1 MSKVK
6 FASLLV
12 TAFCILVLSACGAPA
27 PTAQPA
33 AEEPA
38 VEEPTVAEPAAE
50 EPVAEEPAAEEP
62 AAEEAAE
69 APAAEE
75 GLTIFEQMQQD
86 SFAGM
91 VGFEAPNNPEMRIGV
106 LMITM
111 ANPFWV
117 TFSEG
122 AQAMG
127 EELGITVDIQS
138 APTEGDIGSQLAT
151 CESMVAAGYDALV
164 IYPITENNLIP
175 CIVKANEAGV
185 PIIEPNIISDMEAV
199 KAAGGEIDQPKTL
212 DMYQMGVVG
221 AQFIVDQLGAEG
233 GKVAIIEGLAAA
245 PQSMARRDGAKSV
258 FESAPNIE
266 LVTSQAGDWDRTVA
280 LNAATNI
287 IQANPDIKG
296 FYCAND
302 VMALAVVEAAIA
314 AGKKDDIIVVGTDFI
329 EDAKV
334 SIQEGLLDGSVAFSP
349 YVWGELSVQMGV
361 MKAQGTA
368 VPEII
373 PIIQI
378 LVSADNVDLL
388 EDWK

>member
-1 MSKVK
+1 MSKRKLTPFFIVVI
-6 FASLLV
+6 FM
-12 TAFCILVLSACGAPA
+12 LVLSACAAPA
-27 PTAQPA
+27 PVAT
-33 AEEPA
+33 EPV
-38 VEEPTVAEPAAE
+38 VEEPEVVAT
-50 EPVAEEPAAEEP
+50 
-62 AAEEAAE
+62 E
-69 APAAEE
+69 APAATDAPAATEAPVATEAPAEE
-75 GLTIFEQMQQD
+75 ALTPFEQMRKD

-91 VGFEAPNNPEMRIGV
+91 VGFEPPNNPEMRIGV

-117 TFSEG
+117 TFADG
-122 AQAMG
+122 ATAMG

-185 PIIEPNIISDMEAV
+185 PIIEPNIISDNAAV
-199 KAAGGEIDQPKTL
+199 EEAGGKIDQPKTL
-212 DMYQMGVVG
+212 DMFMMGVNG

-258 FESAPNIE
+258 FENAPNIE

-287 IQANPDIKG
+287 IQANPDIRG

-302 VMALAVVEAAIA
+302 VMGLAVVEAAIA
-314 AGKKDDIIVVGTDFI
+314 AGKKDQIIVVGTDFI
-329 EDAKV
+329 EDAKI
-334 SIQEGLLDGSVAFSP
+334 SIQDGLLDGSVAFSP
-349 YVWGELSVQMGV
+349 YVWGQLSVQMGV
-361 MKAQGTA
+361 MKAMGKE
-368 VPEII
+368 VPAEI
-373 PIIQI
+373 PIVQV
-378 LVSADNVDLL
+378 LVSSENVNNLD
-388 EDWK
+388 DWK

>member
-1 MSKVK
+1 SMRK
-6 FASLLV
+6 
-12 TAFCILVLSACGAPA
+12 
-27 PTAQPA
+27 
-33 AEEPA
+33 
-38 VEEPTVAEPAAE
+38 
-50 EPVAEEPAAEEP
+50 
-62 AAEEAAE
+62 
-69 APAAEE
+69 
-75 GLTIFEQMQQD
+75 D

-91 VGFEAPNNPEMRIGV
+91 VGFEAPNNPDMRIGV

-117 TFSEG
+117 TYANG
-122 AQAMG
+122 ATAMG

-175 CIVKANEAGV
+175 CIVKANEAGI
-185 PIIEPNIISDMEAV
+185 PIIEPNIISDIAAV
-199 KAAGGEIDQPKTL
+199 EEAGGKIDQPKTL
-212 DMYQMGVVG
+212 DMYMMGVNG
-221 AQFIVDQLGAEG
+221 AQYIVDQLGAEG
-233 GKVAIIEGLAAA
+233 GKVAIIEGLSAA

-258 FESAPNIE
+258 FENAPNIE

-287 IQANPDIKG
+287 IQANPDIRG

-314 AGKKDDIIVVGTDFI
+314 AGKKDQIIVVGTDFI

-334 SIQEGLLDGSVAFSP
+334 SIQDGLLDGSVAFSP
-349 YVWGELSVQMGV
+349 YVWGQLSVQMGV
-361 MKAQGTA
+361 MKAMGKE
-368 VPEII
+368 VPVEI
-373 PIIQI
+373 PIVQV
-378 LVSADNVDLL
+378 LVSSENVNNLD
-388 EDWK
+388 DWK

>member
-1 MSKVK
+1 M
-6 FASLLV
+6 
-12 TAFCILVLSACGAPA
+12 
-27 PTAQPA
+27 
-33 AEEPA
+33 
-38 VEEPTVAEPAAE
+38 
-50 EPVAEEPAAEEP
+50 
-62 AAEEAAE
+62 
-69 APAAEE
+69 
-75 GLTIFEQMQQD
+75 
-86 SFAGM
+86 
-91 VGFEAPNNPEMRIGV
+91 
-106 LMITM
+106 
-111 ANPFWV
+111 
-117 TFSEG
+117 
-122 AQAMG
+122 
-127 EELGITVDIQS
+127 DIQS

-185 PIIEPNIISDMEAV
+185 PIIEPNIISDMDAV
-199 KAAGGEIDQPKTL
+199 VEAGGEIDQPKTL

-221 AQFIVDQLGAEG
+221 SQYIVDQLGAEG

-258 FESAPNIE
+258 FENAPNIE

-314 AGKKDDIIVVGTDFI
+314 AGKDDIIVVGTDFI

-361 MKAQGTA
+361 MKAQGKE

-378 LVSADNVDLL
+378 LVSDENVRFTGRL
-388 EDWK
+388 EVIQTEFVPACQV

>member
-1 MSKVK
+1 MKKRIS
-6 FASLLV
+6 SPLLIV
-12 TAFCILVLSACGAPA
+12 VVLMLMLSACAT
-27 PTAQPA
+27 PTPVATDPV
-33 AEEPA
+33 
-38 VEEPTVAEPAAE
+38 VEETAAVAT
-50 EPVAEEPAAEEP
+50 
-62 AAEEAAE
+62 E
-69 APAAEE
+69 APAAEPTE
-75 GLTIFEQMQQD
+75 PPSGETLTVFEQMRQD

-91 VGFEAPNNPEMRIGV
+91 VGFEAPNDPEMRIGL

-117 TFSEG
+117 TFADG

-185 PIIEPNIISDMEAV
+185 PIIEPNIVSDLSAV
-199 KAAGGEIDQPKTL
+199 EAAGGEIDQPKTL
-212 DMYQMGVVG
+212 DMYMMGVNG
-221 AQFIVDQLGAEG
+221 AQYIVDQLGPEG

-258 FESAPNIE
+258 FENAPNIE

-287 IQANPDIKG
+287 IQANPDIRG

-314 AGKKDDIIVVGTDFI
+314 AGKKDQIIVVGTDFI

-349 YVWGELSVQMGV
+349 YVWGELSIQMGV
-361 MKAQGTA
+361 MKAQGKE
-368 VPEII
+368 VPSEI
-373 PIIQI
+373 PIVQV
-378 LVSADNVDLL
+378 LVSIENVNDL

>member
-1 MSKVK
+1 MKITKSTP
-6 FASLLV
+6 FLV
-12 TAFCILVLSACGAPA
+12 MVMLMLFLSACAAPIA
-27 PTAQPA
+27 TEPPA
-33 AEEPA
+33 AENQVVKTEAPA
-38 VEEPTVAEPAAE
+38 LP
-50 EPVAEEPAAEEP
+50 
-62 AAEEAAE
+62 EAPSLTE
-69 APAAEE
+69 APAAEA
-75 GLTIFEQMQQD
+75 LTPFQQMRKD

-91 VGFEAPNNPEMRIGV
+91 VGFEAPNAPEMRIGV

-117 TFSEG
+117 TFADG

-138 APTEGDIGSQLAT
+138 APTEGDINSQLST
-151 CESMVAAGYDALV
+151 CESMVAAGYNALV

-175 CIVKANEAGV
+175 CIVKANEAGI
-185 PIIEPNIISDMEAV
+185 PIIEPNIISDIAAV
-199 KAAGGEIDQPKTL
+199 EEAGGKIDQPKTL
-212 DMYQMGVVG
+212 DMYMMGVNG
-221 AQFIVDQLGAEG
+221 AQYIVDQLGADG

-258 FESAPNIE
+258 FENAPNIE

-287 IQANPDIKG
+287 IQANPDIRG

-314 AGKKDDIIVVGTDFI
+314 AGKKDQIIVVGTDFI

-334 SIQEGLLDGSVAFSP
+334 SIQEGMLDGSVAFSP

-361 MKAQGTA
+361 MKAQGKV
-368 VPEII
+368 VPTEI
-373 PIIQI
+373 PIVQV
-378 LVSADNVDLL
+378 LVSAENVNNLN
-388 EDWK
+388 DWK

>member
-1 MSKVK
+1 M
-6 FASLLV
+6 
-12 TAFCILVLSACGAPA
+12 
-27 PTAQPA
+27 
-33 AEEPA
+33 
-38 VEEPTVAEPAAE
+38 
-50 EPVAEEPAAEEP
+50 EEPAAPATEEP
-62 AAEEAAE
+62 AAATGE
-69 APAAEE
+69 
-75 GLTIFEQMQQD
+75 LTVFQQMRKD
-86 SFAGM
+86 SHAGM
-91 VGFEAPNNPEMRIGV
+91 VGFQASNNPDMRIGV

-117 TFSEG
+117 TFADG

-127 EELGITVDIQS
+127 KELGITVDIQS

-151 CESMVAAGYDALV
+151 CESMVAAGYVVLD
-164 IYPITENNLIP
+164 ISPTTENNLIP

-185 PIIEPNIISDMEAV
+185 PIIEPNIISDMSAV
-199 KAAGGEIDQPKTL
+199 EAAGGDIDQPKTL
-212 DMYQMGVVG
+212 DMYDMGVVG

-258 FESAPNIE
+258 FENAPNIE
-266 LVTSQAGDWDRTVA
+266 LVTSQAGDWDRTIA

-287 IQANPDIKG
+287 IQAHPEIRG

-314 AGKKDDIIVVGTDFI
+314 AGKKDQIIVVGTDFI

-361 MKAQGTA
+361 MKAMELA
-368 VPEII
+368 VPEVVPVMNIM
-373 PIIQI
+373 
-378 LVSADNVDLL
+378 VHAENVDAMA
-388 EDWK
+388 DWK

>member
-1 MSKVK
+1 MINKKLTLFFVVVLLMS
-6 FASLLV
+6 
-12 TAFCILVLSACGAPA
+12 IISACTTPTPSEPEAPA
-27 PTAQPA
+27 EIEAP
-33 AEEPA
+33 E
-38 VEEPTVAEPAAE
+38 
-50 EPVAEEPAAEEP
+50 
-62 AAEEAAE
+62 AEEAPSSSE
-69 APAAEE
+69 
-75 GLTIFEQMQQD
+75 LTPFQQMRSD

-91 VGFEAPNNPEMRIGV
+91 VGFEEPNNPNMRIGV

-117 TFSEG
+117 TFAEG
-122 AQAMG
+122 AEAMG
-127 EELGITVDIQS
+127 KELGITVDIQS
-138 APTEGDIGSQLAT
+138 APTEGDINSQLAT

-185 PIIEPNIISDMEAV
+185 PIIEPNIISDIDAV
-199 KAAGGEIDQPKTL
+199 LEAGGQIDQPKTL
-212 DMYQMGVVG
+212 DMYMMGVNG
-221 AQFIVDQLGAEG
+221 AQYIVDQLGPEG

-258 FESAPNIE
+258 FENAPNIV

-287 IQANPDIKG
+287 IQANPDIRG

-302 VMALAVVEAAIA
+302 VMGLAVVEAALA
-314 AGKKDDIIVVGTDFI
+314 AGIKDQVIVVGTDFI

-334 SIQEGLLDGSVAFSP
+334 SIREGLLDGSVAFSP

-361 MKAQGTA
+361 MKALGKE
-368 VPEII
+368 VPAEI
-373 PIIQI
+373 PIVQV
-378 LVSADNVDLL
+378 LVSAENVNNL

>member
-1 MSKVK
+1 MNKRK
-6 FASLLV
+6 FAPLLIV
-12 TAFCILVLSACGAPA
+12 MIAMLILSACTAPA
-27 PTAQPA
+27 PAAPAAEAPAAEEPVAEAPA

-38 VEEPTVAEPAAE
+38 VEEPA
-50 EPVAEEPAAEEP
+50 AEEPAAEEP
-62 AAEEAAE
+62 AAE

-75 GLTIFEQMQQD
+75 LTVFEQMQVD

-91 VGFEAPNNPEMRIGV
+91 VGFEAPNDPEMRIGV

-117 TFSEG
+117 TFAEG

-127 EELGITVDIQS
+127 EELGIKVDIQS

-151 CESMVAAGYDALV
+151 CESMVAAGYDAMV

-185 PIIEPNIISDMEAV
+185 PIIEPNIISDLAAV
-199 KAAGGEIDQPKTL
+199 EAAGGQIDQPKTL

-221 AQFIVDQLGAEG
+221 AQYIVDQLGAEG

-258 FESAPNIE
+258 FENAPNIE

-287 IQANPDIKG
+287 IQANPDIRG

-302 VMALAVVEAAIA
+302 VMGLAVVEAAIA
-314 AGKKDDIIVVGTDFI
+314 AGKKDQIIVVGTDFI

-361 MKAQGTA
+361 MKAQGKE
-368 VPEII
+368 VPSVI

-378 LVSADNVDLL
+378 LVSEENVDLL

>member
-1 MSKVK
+1 MQKKK
-6 FASLLV
+6 FAPFMVLVILMLVV
-12 TAFCILVLSACGAPA
+12 TACAS
-27 PTAQPA
+27 PA
-33 AEEPA
+33 AP
-38 VEEPTVAEPAAE
+38 
-50 EPVAEEPAAEEP
+50 
-62 AAEEAAE
+62 AAE
-69 APAAEE
+69 APAAEAPAAEAPAVEAPAEEAPAAEAPAAAEEAPAAE
-75 GLTIFEQMQQD
+75 GTLTPFQQMRKD

-91 VGFEAPNNPEMRIGV
+91 VGFEAPTDKDMRIGV

-127 EELGITVDIQS
+127 KELGITVDIHS
-138 APTEGDIGSQLAT
+138 APTEGDISSQLAT

-175 CIVKANEAGV
+175 CITKANEAGV
-185 PIIEPNIISDMEAV
+185 PIIEPNIISDMSAV
-199 KAAGGEIDQPKTL
+199 EAAGGKIDQPKTL
-212 DMYQMGVVG
+212 DMYQMGVNG
-221 AQFIVDQLGAEG
+221 AQFIVDKLGAEG

-245 PQSMARRDGAKSV
+245 PQSIARRDGAKSV

-266 LVTSQAGDWDRTVA
+266 LVTSQAGDWDRTIA

-314 AGKKDDIIVVGTDFI
+314 AGKKDQIIVVGTDFI
-329 EDAKV
+329 EDAKA
-334 SIQEGLLDGSVAFSP
+334 SIQEGMLDGSVAFSP
-349 YVWGELSVQMGV
+349 YVWGQLSVQMGV
-361 MKAQGTA
+361 MKAQGKEVPA
-368 VPEII
+368 VI
-373 PIIQI
+373 PIVQV
-378 LVSADNVDLL
+378 LVSKDNVNAMD
-388 EDWK
+388 DWK